1 MRLFAVAVLLASG
14 MAYAQAGKTCE
25 DLKADIAKKIEANGV
40 KTYTL
45 EIVAADKAAETEG
58 KVVGSCE
65 GGAKKIVYNRG
76 AAAAKPEG
84 ETKPEAK
91 PEAKKQ

>member
-1 MRLFAVAVLLASG
+1 MRLFAVALLLTSG

-76 AAAAKPEG
+76 GAPAKTEPAAKPE
-84 ETKPEAK
+84 TKKE
-91 PEAKKQ
+91 